1 MADRISLADTDKP
14 EPLQRILF
22 DSAAE
27 ILGHLPNS
35 FLIGAHVPFIQ
46 MMMMPFTASLQ
57 RQGGGGILTT
67 RLKEM
72 AVVKTSHLNG
82 CNY

>member
-1 MADRISLADTDKP
+1 MADRISLVDP
-14 EPLQRILF
+14 EAPNPLQKILF

>member
-14 EPLQRILF
+14 DPLQRILF

>member
-1 MADRISLADTDKP
+1 MADRIALVDTNTPD
-14 EPLQRILF
+14 PLQRILF

-27 ILGHLPNS
+27 ILGQLPNS
-35 FLIGAHVPFIQ
+35 FLMGAHVPFIQ
-46 MMMMPFTASLQ
+46 MMMSFTASLQ

>member
-1 MADRISLADTDKP
+1 MADRISLVDPKNPDPIQK
-14 EPLQRILF
+14 ILF
-22 DSAAE
+22 DSAE
-27 ILGHLPNS
+27 KVLGHLPNS

-46 MMMMPFTASLQ
+46 AMMMPFTASLQ
-57 RQGGGGILTT
+57 RQGGGGILST

-72 AVVKTSHLNG
+72 AVIKTSHLNG

>member
-1 MADRISLADTDKP
+1 MAERISLADTSKP
-14 EPLQRILF
+14 DPLQQILF

-46 MMMMPFTASLQ
+46 MMMMPLTASLQ
-57 RQGGGGILTT
+57 RQGGGILTT

-82 CNY
+82 YNY